1 MNEFVISSLNDLSYL
16 RFDSFRCY
24 QGCSN
29 YNCCNR
35 CCGGSLYPC
44 PIFTNCSEREIF

>member
-1 MNEFVISSLNDLSYL
+1 MDFTNNTFNFIPSW
-16 RFDSFRCY
+16 RTCSFRCY
-24 QGCSN
+24 AKCSN

-44 PIFTNCSEREIF
+44 PIWTNCQGQEIYY